1 MSYRSNSTGFTLIEL
16 LIIVVLLAIMASFAI
31 PSFKQLTERN
41 ELQSAAPPRN
51 SMRCCSTLAAKPCPR
66 GARSASRR

>member
-31 PSFKQLTERN
+31 PNFKQLTERN
-41 ELQSAAPPRN
+41 ELQSAA
-51 SMRCCSTLAAKPCPR
+51 RCCSTLAAKPCPR